1 MYEEFFEWSEDTSKN
16 LMLEIKTG
24 KGEVADLKATIE
36 KEVADIQMQESKIEE
51 LAGAIG
57 TDDAD
62 LKAATEIRT
71 KEQAIFEAEKKWSR
85 PSTSSSAQLESSRRR

>member
-1 MYEEFFEWSEDTSKN
+1 MYEEFFDWCEDTSNN

-24 KGEVADLKATIE
+24 KGEVADPKATIE

-62 LKAATEIRT
+62 LNAATEIRT
-71 KEQAIFEAEKKWSR
+71 KEQAIFEAEEKWSR
-85 PSTSSSAQLESSRRR
+85 PSTSSSARLASSRRR